1 MDYEENDNEQA
12 TANGKHSPVESK
24 VVETRPKQI
33 PEVDNV
39 ELLKLFTNV
48 QKMQRKAVSLKERLK
63 KDMKVYNRQN
73 RLLAR
78 LKEVIE
84 TKKNILNQRKK
95 KKSRILLSLQDKI
108 REDTN
113 GLVLAMP
120 TRHTDDLKN
129 FALSIYRYSPQA
141 YIYVRNNLRT
151 LLPSTDVLESWL
163 NAGYEPKNVLS
174 SSNLIKVVSELN
186 ETELSCKVT
195 LR

>member
-1 MDYEENDNEQA
+1 MDYEENENEPA
-12 TANGKHSPVESK
+12 TANGTHSPVESK
-24 VVETRPKQI
+24 IVEPSPKQS

-48 QKMQRKAVSLKERLK
+48 QKMQRQAVSLKERLK